1 MRAETSSPE
10 RAAEGDG
17 AGGGF
22 SKRERRALLAIARAV
37 IPAGT
42 RFPAADEGTIDR
54 LERLLGAPAG
64 AIGGYRALLWTFE
77 ALALA
82 RYRRTLTRLDER
94 RLVALFDSYRKGGYA
109 KRSAARVLLSP
120 LKAAYCQDP
129 QLFRTLGCVYGQD
142 TPRAEPRRY
151 MERVT
156 TSADLP
162 EHEEI
167 EADVVV
173 IGTGAGGAVVAHEL
187 TERGHAVVML
197 EEGQYFHRE
206 SFTGLGLDRQKRF
219 WRNAG
224 ATMTFGNTVIF
235 VPLGKT
241 VGGSTTINSGTC
253 YRVPERVLAKWQREL
268 GVGITADELAP
279 HYERLERTLGVGANK
294 PEFLGEIANVIAKGA
309 GALGWKHA
317 PLRRNAPDCDGQ
329 GVCCFGCPTDAKR
342 SMNVSYVPMALRG
355 GAQLF
360 AGVRAERVLVEGG
373 RAAGVLASGPGG
385 KRLVVRARAVVVAAG
400 TFHSPVFL
408 MRQGLKARELG
419 RNLSLHPALASWAL
433 FDRKI
438 EGYKGVPQGYSIEE
452 FHEEGLLFE
461 GGSTP
466 LDLGG
471 PLFPEVG
478 RDYTET
484 LEAYDR
490 LACFGFMIEDTSRGR
505 VVMGRNGEPIPL
517 YSVNDHDVAKLKRG
531 SELLARC
538 FFAAGARNVRPSI
551 AGFDVI
557 ESERDLERLRRARLS
572 ARDFDLTA
580 FHPLGTCRL
589 GPDPAT
595 SVVGLDHQTHE
606 LAGLYVCDG
615 SAVPSSIAVN
625 PQMTIMALSMRA
637 SAYIDRALTS
647 SADAGAVAA

>member
-1 MRAETSSPE
+1 MHDESLEHRGQEAS
-10 RAAEGDG
+10 A
-17 AGGGF
+17 GGF
-22 SKRERRALLAIARAV
+22 SKRERRTLLAIARAV
-37 IPAGT
+37 IPAGA
-42 RFPAADEGTIDR
+42 RFPAADDGTIDR
-54 LERLLGAPAG
+54 LWRLLGGQSG
-64 AIGGYRALLWTFE
+64 ALGGYRALLWTFE
-77 ALALA
+77 AIALA
-82 RYRRTLTRLDER
+82 RFRRPLGRLDAAR
-94 RLVALFDSYRKGGYA
+94 IVALFDDYRSAGYA

-120 LKAAYCQDP
+120 LKAAYCQDE

-142 TPRAEPRRY
+142 APKPEPRRY

-156 TSADLP
+156 RGADLP

-206 SFTGLGLDRQKRF
+206 SFTGLGLERQKKL
-219 WRNAG
+219 WRAAG

-253 YRVPERVLAKWQREL
+253 YRVPERVLGKWRRQL
-268 GVGITADELAP
+268 GVEITSDELAP
-279 HYERLERTLGVGANK
+279 HYERLERTLGVGPNPPAA
-294 PEFLGEIANVIAKGA
+294 LGEIANVIAKGA

-360 AGVRAERVLVEGG
+360 AGVRAERVLVERG

-408 MRQGLKARELG
+408 MKQGLKARELG

-452 FHEEGLLFE
+452 FHDEGLLFE

-478 RDYTET
+478 RAYTET

-505 VVMGRNGEPIPL
+505 IVMGRSGEPIPL
-517 YSVNDHDVAKLKRG
+517 YSVNAHDVAKLKRG
-531 SELLARC
+531 TELMARC
-538 FFAAGARNVRPSI
+538 FFAAGAKNVRPSI

-557 ESERDLERLRRARLS
+557 AGEADLDRLRRARLG

-606 LAGLYVCDG
+606 LPGLYVCDG

-647 SADAGAVAA
+647 AAGAGAAAA